1 MKYNTKQINHLI
13 LTDFPK
19 IQAIYLFGSAAT
31 ESEWFNSEI
40 DIALLLLPPQAAKP
54 IPSLYLHPLHSKLT
68 SYFKNSV
75 DLINLRQVNV
85 VLRKEV
91 IMAERLIYCADRYSV
106 DEFEMLTLSF
116 YQKLNEERKAI
127 LAYFFRTKKAYNI

>member
-1 MKYNTKQINHLI
+1 MKYNTKQINNLI
-13 LTDFPK
+13 LTNFPN

-31 ESEWFNSEI
+31 ESEWFNSDI
-40 DIALLLLPPQAAKP
+40 DIALLLPHQEAKQ
-54 IPSLYLHPLHSKLT
+54 IPSLYLLPLHSQLT
-68 SYFKNSV
+68 HYFKKSV

-91 IMAERLIYCADRYSV
+91 IMAECLIYCADRYSV

-116 YQKLNEERKAI
+116 YQKLNEERKGI
-127 LAYFFRTKKAYNI
+127 LAEFFRTKKAYNI

>member
-13 LTDFPK
+13 LINFPK

-31 ESEWFNSEI
+31 ESEWFNSDI
-40 DIALLLLPPQAAKP
+40 DIALLLPYQKAKQ
-54 IPSLYLHPLHSKLT
+54 ISSLYIHPLHSQLT
-68 SYFKNSV
+68 NYFNKSV
-75 DLINLRQVNV
+75 DLINIKTSKCS
-85 VLRKEV
+85 LRKEV

-116 YQKLNEERKAI
+116 YQKLNEERKDI
-127 LAYFFRTKKAYNI
+127 LADFFRTKKAYNI